1 MDDLGWMSTGGLVVM
16 GAGLAVLVF
25 FLVPCHGSGFTLSRF
40 HEQKPGYFQRFFIG
54 WWDSEFFSH
63 LATAGAALLCGGI
76 SRISLRKV
84 G

>member
-1 MDDLGWMSTGGLVVM
+1 MDDLGWMSTDGLVVI

-25 FLVPCHGSGFTLSRF
+25 FLVPRHGFGFTLSRF
-40 HEQKPGYFQRFFIG
+40 HKQKPGYFQRVLYWLVGFG
-54 WWDSEFFSH
+54 VFSH